1 MEKDIFYKFFE
12 GTASDQ
18 ETEDLLAYVEASPE
32 NKKRFVDE
40 RLIYDA
46 ALFSAPSHSTHARLV
61 IIIRRVAAIAAM
73 VALVVGITL
82 GVEHLFASHNPLLQT
97 VSTPLAQQSMVT
109 LPDSSR
115 VWLNSMSSLSYA
127 SDYGS
132 GNRDVYL
139 KGEAYFEVEKNRKLP
154 FIVHTASDDGRVI
167 RFCCARVVH
176 AGKIQAKQKG

>member
-32 NKKRFVDE
+32 NKKRFVDK

-73 VALVVGITL
+73 LALVVGITL

-115 VWLNSMSSLSYA
+115 VWLNSM
-127 SDYGS
+127 
-132 GNRDVYL
+132 
-139 KGEAYFEVEKNRKLP
+139 
-154 FIVHTASDDGRVI
+154 
-167 RFCCARVVH
+167 
-176 AGKIQAKQKG
+176 

>member
-73 VALVVGITL
+73 VALFVGITL
-82 GVEHLFASHNPLLQT
+82 DVEHLFASHNPLLQT
-97 VSTPLAQQSMVT
+97 LSTPPRTAIDGHPARQFTRMVELHVVCFGLWLRQPRH
-109 LPDSSR
+109 LPER
-115 VWLNSMSSLSYA
+115 
-127 SDYGS
+127 
-132 GNRDVYL
+132 
-139 KGEAYFEVEKNRKLP
+139 
-154 FIVHTASDDGRVI
+154 
-167 RFCCARVVH
+167 
-176 AGKIQAKQKG
+176 